1 VIGLLWKIL
10 AVAIAV
16 VGFIYLLGI
25 YSFFERRRKDDEK

>member
-1 VIGLLWKIL
+1 MFFLYKLL
-10 AVAIAV
+10 AIAIAI